1 MLAIV
6 VGDEGLDLGFE
17 VTWQIIVLQQ
27 DRVLQG
33 LLPPFDFSQG
43 LGVIGSTTV
52 VLYIS
57 IIGPFGQVARIEAT
71 IRSFDT
77 RYNVTSLP
85 GVSGGDARHLYEDV
99 CRIRGQAE
107 NLIKMHNVQLASV
120 RTSCLSPIANRV

>member
-6 VGDEGLDLGFE
+6 VGDEGHDLGFE

-27 DRVLQG
+27 DIVLQS
-33 LLPPFDFSQG
+33 LMPPFDFPQG

-85 GVSGGDARHLYEDV
+85 GDVRHLYEDV
-99 CRIRGQAE
+99 CRIRGQTE